1 MNIGENIKRMREARN
16 MSQKELAKLV
26 EVGQP
31 MVAQIERGSRIPTM
45 ALGASIAKVFGCSM
59 DTLWGENQSD

>member
-1 MNIGENIKRMREARN
+1 MNIGENIKRMREAKN
-16 MSQKELAKLV
+16 MSQKDLADLV

-45 ALGASIAKVFGCSM
+45 ALGASIAQVFGCSM
-59 DTLWGENQSD
+59 DELWGRNESK